1 MAVRHAR
8 RSPQLKLLATKKY
21 GRENPSHILF
31 ISTSVIARQA

>member
-21 GRENPSHILF
+21 GRENPGRILF
-31 ISTSVIARQA
+31 ISTSVVARQA